1 MKILLCHN
9 YYQNPG
15 GESEVFEAEVQGLKS
30 MGDVPV
36 IYDRKNTEIEQ
47 LPAREKVG
55 LFFSAYYSH
64 RTVNE
69 LQHIIQ
75 RERPSAAIV
84 QNVFPLLTPSIYLA
98 LKAANI
104 PTIQAVYNYRL
115 VCPSAELFTQGQICE
130 RCVPGNT
137 IHAVLHK
144 CYRESYI
151 ESAWYASII
160 GFHRYAGTFSD
171 SITSFMVPDHFLGS
185 KLIAGGIPAHKIWR
199 NPNPFFVNAHQPHP
213 RHEGYVLYVGRLVRQ
228 KGILTLLN
236 AMKHCGHAAHL
247 VIIGRGELADTVQ
260 ESILSSG
267 MADRIHFAGPLWGDE
282 VTQFIEKCAAV
293 VIPSEWYDNLPMIL
307 CRANAMG
314 KPIIASRINGI
325 PEYVQEGMNG
335 YLFEPGNEVELASL
349 IELVLGLSPA
359 DYADLSNSS
368 RKFADDF
375 LDYPNHY
382 ANLMDHI
389 RKITDGNSHS

>member
-15 GESEVFEAEVQGLKS
+15 GESEVFEAEVQGLQS
-30 MGDVPV
+30 MGDTPV
-36 IYDRKNTEIEQ
+36 IYARKNAEIQQ

-55 LFFSAYYSH
+55 LFFSAYHSH

-69 LQHIIQ
+69 LQDIIQ
-75 RERPSAAIV
+75 RERPSVAIV

-98 LKAANI
+98 LKAAHI

-115 VCPSAELFTQGQICE
+115 VCPSAELFTEGQICE

-137 IHAVLHK
+137 IHAVFHK

-171 SITSFMVPDHFLGS
+171 SITSFMVPDHFLGG
-185 KLIAGGIPAHKIWR
+185 KLIEGGIPASKIWR
-199 NPNPFFVNAHQPHP
+199 NPNPFFVKEYQPHP

-236 AMKHCGHAAHL
+236 AIKHCGHAARL
-247 VIIGRGELADTVQ
+247 VIIGRGELSDTVQ
-260 ESILSSG
+260 EVILSAG
-267 MADRIHFAGPLWGDE
+267 MADRIHFTGPLWGEE
-282 VTQFIEKCAAV
+282 VTRLMKNCAAV
-293 VIPSEWYDNLPMIL
+293 VIHQNGMIT
-307 CRANAMG
+307 C
-314 KPIIASRINGI
+314 
-325 PEYVQEGMNG
+325 Q
-335 YLFEPGNEVELASL
+335 
-349 IELVLGLSPA
+349 
-359 DYADLSNSS
+359 
-368 RKFADDF
+368 
-375 LDYPNHY
+375 
-382 ANLMDHI
+382 
-389 RKITDGNSHS
+389 

>member
-30 MGDVPV
+30 MGDMPI
-36 IYDRKNTEIEQ
+36 IYDRANTEIQ
-47 LPAREKVG
+47 QFPMSEKIG

-69 LQHIIQ
+69 LQNMIQ
-75 RERPSAAIV
+75 RERPDVAIV

-98 LKAANI
+98 LRAAHI

-115 VCPSAELFTQGQICE
+115 VCPSAELFTQGEICE

-151 ESAWYASII
+151 QSAWYASII
-160 GFHRYAGTFSD
+160 GFHRYSGTFSEC
-171 SITSFMVPDHFLGS
+171 ITSFMVPDHFLGT
-185 KLIAGGIPAHKIWR
+185 KLIAGGIPASKIWR
-199 NPNPFFVNAHQPHP
+199 NPNPFFVKAHQVHP

-236 AMKHCGHAAHL
+236 AMANCGPTARL
-247 VIIGRGELADTVQ
+247 VIIGRGELADAVQ
-260 ESILSSG
+260 VSIQSAGLV
-267 MADRIHFAGPLWGDE
+267 DRVHFAGPLWGDE
-282 VTQFIEKCAAV
+282 VTRFIENCAAV

-314 KPIIASRINGI
+314 KPVIASRINGI
-325 PEYVQEGMNG
+325 PEYVQEGTNG
-335 YLFEPGNEVELASL
+335 YLFEAGDAVELASL

-359 DYADLSNSS
+359 DYTQLSNST
-368 RKFADDF
+368 RKFAEDF

-382 ANLMDHI
+382 ANLMDEI
-389 RKITDGNSHS
+389 QKITNGTSHP